1 MPRGGGCHLCRP
13 LGAALQPRWR
23 LSRPSPTTKASSWW
37 VALLQGAAAA
47 AGATRAAQAASRRHR
62 ERPNDAMWSQLRR
75 TGCCG
80 SWDGAPARVA
90 AVQRWLLMHMPLRQ
104 IGLSSALHRCKATW
118 RWSEGERMLC
128 GLEEGAA
135 TCCRLPPLPAAGLLS
150 ASHARLVPAAASC
163 PAQRLMSIVT
173 CLQIE
178 LACTLKPLQ
187 PCMDQSSR
195 ALPVASSV
203 QLRRPPPP
211 QCMSLLTDV
220 PLPSFAHAL
229 HGGNRYSGRWR
240 WSSIWPAVRQR

>member
-1 MPRGGGCHLCRP
+1 MQWRSPVRDDACMLAAFQWVHLRGAPAHRVPKQARMPRGGGCHLCRP

-90 AVQRWLLMHMPLRQ
+90 AVQRWLLMPLRQ

-135 TCCRLPPLPAAGLLS
+135 TCCR
-150 ASHARLVPAAASC
+150 RL
-163 PAQRLMSIVT
+163 AQRLARTARPSRRILPCPAAHEHRYMS
-173 CLQIE
+173 
-178 LACTLKPLQ
+178 A
-187 PCMDQSSR
+187 
-195 ALPVASSV
+195 
-203 QLRRPPPP
+203 
-211 QCMSLLTDV
+211 
-220 PLPSFAHAL
+220 
-229 HGGNRYSGRWR
+229 N
-240 WSSIWPAVRQR
+240 